1 MQPITKPFLAILI
14 LCTLCTAS
22 FVASQAREP
31 VTHVGSP
38 SILSS
43 DTNPDAA
50 GRPSAWRVEC
60 RKKDMQRKCRLISQ
74 CDNAGT
80 MISLSPECEA
90 KCLCVVGS
98 SRYSMQA
105 GMAESNWG
113 LPNHG
118 AVGFQK
124 EMRARHKKEKINN
137 EAIRRTD

>member
-1 MQPITKPFLAILI
+1 MQPIAKLFLAIVI
-14 LCTLCTAS
+14 LCALYTARS
-22 FVASQAREP
+22 IASQDQGP
-31 VTHVGSP
+31 VAHIGGP

-43 DTNPDAA
+43 EADPDAP
-50 GRPSAWRVEC
+50 RQHPSWRVEC

-80 MISLSPECEA
+80 MTSLSPECEA

-98 SRYSMQA
+98 SRYGMQA

-113 LPNHG
+113 LPNNG

-124 EMRARHKKEKINN
+124 DMRARHKKEKIN
-137 EAIRRTD
+137 AAARRTD